1 LRVLKHLYVQV
12 LIGLAAGILVGYFW
26 PKFGVEMK
34 PLGDTFIRL
43 IKMLITLV
51 IFCTVSV
58 GIARMESLKQVGRV
72 GFKTLL
78 YFEVVTTVAL
88 VLGLVV
94 ANVLR
99 PGEGLNID
107 PASLDTHAMSHY
119 VADAHVSSSG
129 FIDMIVPNSV
139 VGAFARGDLLQVL
152 LFSVLFGIA
161 LSIMSQRSRLLMRGI
176 EQFGDTLM
184 RIVEMIMRLAPL
196 GAFGAIAF
204 TVGKYG
210 IGTLQQLGLLILCF
224 YITSILF
231 IAIVLGAAARWAG
244 VGLWPLLRYFREELL
259 IVLGTSTTES
269 VLPRLMEKLE
279 RMGCPRAIVGLV
291 LPTGYSFN
299 LDGAAIY
306 LTMTSLFIAQATN
319 THLTLMQQVG
329 LLAILMLTSKGGAGV
344 AGAGRAD
351 CHVVDPQHH
360 SGGGHHADSRRR
372 PRAQRS
378 PRADQYDRQRGGD
391 AGGRALGRRIRCAG
405 GTRIPGRAARS
416 AGAGSGAAATA
427 AEAATGA
434 PRSRRSQPP
443 RRGKGRLNDDHRE
456 EDRHQRVHGRG
467 GNRHVAA
474 TLRRALRS
482 HAVRRARAARR
493 RTGRRARAD
502 RAKPHPGHG
511 GAARCRREPQRGRT
525 ARRRSGQS
533 GSRRLCRA

>member
-12 LIGLAAGILVGYFW
+12 LIGLAAGIVVGYFA
-26 PKFGVEMK
+26 PAFGVEMK

-78 YFEVVTTVAL
+78 YFEVVTTIAL
-88 VLGLVV
+88 VIGLVV
-94 ANVLR
+94 ANVLH
-99 PGEGLNID
+99 PGAGLNID
-107 PASLDTHAMSHY
+107 PATLDARAMTHY
-119 VADAHVSSSG
+119 VADTHSASSS
-129 FIDMIVPNSV
+129 FFDLLVPNSV

-231 IAIVLGAAARWAG
+231 VAIVLGAAARWAG

-319 THLTLMQQVG
+319 THLSLMQQLG
-329 LLAILMLTSKGGAGV
+329 LLAILMLTSKGGAGAALVALTATLSTHNIIPV
-344 AGAGRAD
+344 AGITLILG
-351 CHVVDPQHH
+351 VD
-360 SGGGHHADSRRR
+360 RVLNEI
-372 PRAQRS
+372 
-378 PRADQYDRQRGGD
+378 
-391 AGGRALGRRIRCAG
+391 RALTNMI
-405 GTRIPGRAARS
+405 
-416 AGAGSGAAATA
+416 
-427 AEAATGA
+427 
-434 PRSRRSQPP
+434 
-443 RRGKGRLNDDHRE
+443 
-456 EDRHQRVHGRG
+456 
-467 GNRHVAA
+467 GNVVA
-474 TLRRALRS
+474 TLVVARWEGAFD
-482 HAVRRARAARR
+482 ARAAREFLAAPR
-493 RTGRRARAD
+493 EVRD
-502 RAKPHPGHG
+502 QVPSKPQVQTPSAQPGPEERHPPAGTTLLEKG
-511 GAARCRREPQRGRT
+511 G
-525 ARRRSGQS
+525 
-533 GSRRLCRA
+533 

>member
-161 LSIMSQRSRLLMRGI
+161 LSS
-176 EQFGDTLM
+176 DTLM

-344 AGAGRAD
+344 AGAALVALTATLSTHNIIPVAGITLILG
-351 CHVVDPQHH
+351 VD
-360 SGGGHHADSRRR
+360 RVLNEV
-372 PRAQRS
+372 
-378 PRADQYDRQRGGD
+378 
-391 AGGRALGRRIRCAG
+391 RALTNMI
-405 GTRIPGRAARS
+405 
-416 AGAGSGAAATA
+416 
-427 AEAATGA
+427 
-434 PRSRRSQPP
+434 
-443 RRGKGRLNDDHRE
+443 
-456 EDRHQRVHGRG
+456 
-467 GNRHVAA
+467 GNVVA
-474 TLRRALRS
+474 TLVVARWEGAFD
-482 HAVRRARAARR
+482 ARAAREFLAAPR
-493 RTGRRARAD
+493 EVQAQVQAPRQPQP
-502 RAKPHPGHG
+502 KPQPAHPGLDEASRLAAGKG
-511 GAARCRREPQRGRT
+511 G
-525 ARRRSGQS
+525 
-533 GSRRLCRA
+533 